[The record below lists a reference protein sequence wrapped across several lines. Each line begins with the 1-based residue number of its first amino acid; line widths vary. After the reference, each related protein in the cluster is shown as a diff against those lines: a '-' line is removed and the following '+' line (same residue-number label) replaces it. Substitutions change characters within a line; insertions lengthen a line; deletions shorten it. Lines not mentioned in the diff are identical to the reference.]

1 MSEIIFIYEQEP
13 IKIQC
18 NKNQKMED
26 ICKSL
31 SSKINVNLNSLIF
44 LYGGKKLNLEYKL
57 NELTKE
63 KSIKILVSKID
74 IENENE
80 NICSKCGK
88 MINNK
93 IISDILKLNNN
104 INDTLKGI
112 KIQIEHTME
121 DIKNKRDINYINI
134 QLKNII
140 IIINNINDDLKKMNN
155 DINKMNFNN
164 DIKLNNDYMHFEN
177 MNSKINKSR
186 FNNDIKSINNKNEI
200 ICIYNKKKDK
210 INLLHNYD
218 LDSKYIS
225 DEDKKLYKEGKNN
238 INENNIDIYINGEKI
253 KFDYKYK
260 SKERGQIKVK
270 FLFKNLLTSTSSMF
284 RGCSSLKLTDL
295 STFNAINVNNMANM
309 FEGCSSLKSVNLPSF
324 NKTNIKNI
332 SYMFYNCSSLES
344 IDLSSFNTT
353 SVNNM
358 SFMFHGCSSVKS
370 INFSSFNTNKVNNMS
385 YMFEGC
391 SSLEYIDLSSFD
403 ATNTKNMSSMFSG
416 CSALKKENVKISN
429 YGKNILYELIKY

>member
-93 IISDILKLNNN
+93 IISNILKLNNN

-200 ICIYNKKKDK
+200 ICIYNKKEDK

-238 INENNIDIYINGEKI
+238 INENNIDIYINDNKI

-260 SKERGQIKVK
+260 SNERGDIKVK
-270 FLFKNLLTSTSSMF
+270 FIFRNLLTITYQMFRDCKSLISIDLSSFDTTNVSNMGFMFMECSFLESIDLSLHNTTNIKDISSMF
-284 RGCSSLKLTDL
+284 WRCSSLR
-295 STFNAINVNNMANM
+295 
-309 FEGCSSLKSVNLPSF
+309 
-324 NKTNIKNI
+324 
-332 SYMFYNCSSLES
+332 S
-344 IDLSSFNTT
+344 IDLSSFNPANIN
-353 SVNNM
+353 SMVCL
-358 SFMFHGCSSVKS
+358 FYKCSS
-370 INFSSFNTNKVNNMS
+370 
-385 YMFEGC
+385 
-391 SSLEYIDLSSFD
+391 
-403 ATNTKNMSSMFSG
+403 
-416 CSALKKENVKISN
+416 LKKENVKFKNSDKKLISEIN
-429 YGKNILYELIKY
+429 QLSN